1 MTKSSNNDR
10 NTTETPDLIA
20 DSTNAFSVYL
30 LDVGR
35 KQYGDAALCRFG
47 EVSVFIDGAHRG
59 NYEDEGS
66 HRSIP
71 KQLSYLLDQPGQTS
85 TVDLLICSH
94 LHDDHIG
101 CLPEL
106 VKFNRLRARF
116 ALVIDPIFRWGEAGA
131 DVAVNASPAARALME
146 ALSEE
151 PRDDIAQDS
160 FTELMADSETLYE
173 RYTRML
179 TTLEQRGTTVLRY
192 GTDSIEPLQA
202 YLQGKSVGM
211 EIIGPRERDLP
222 ICARHIL
229 DWQRDML
236 DRIESG
242 LQADSVSDPL
252 SIYREIVGQMFS
264 ADAPRSSGSFINLE
278 SLVVVFRYRQKNFLF
293 TGDMQMADAETDD
306 PDLREGREIL
316 LSKIKDRAPYEF
328 VKLAHHGSWNGFS
341 EEVLSNLKN
350 TTLLGLCTGS
360 ESGHHPAP
368 TVLQLLRSHTDDLTW
383 VRTDRNGQVK
393 MNFAGNEPDIKL
405 SDGDFND
412 DSAPV
417 GAHHDEALTPG
428 AADAASLRSAR
439 AGALAIDGSEE
450 NLTLTIP
457 KRARRVTI
465 SIELNPEN

>member
-1 MTKSSNNDR
+1 MRGVSDRTRNANEASN
-10 NTTETPDLIA
+10 LAA
-20 DSTNAFSVYL
+20 DSTNPFSVNL
-30 LDVGR
+30 LDVGT
-35 KQYGDAALCRFG
+35 KQYGDAVLCRFG
-47 EVSVFIDGAHRG
+47 DVSVFIDGAHRG
-59 NYEDEGS
+59 NYEDDGS

-71 KQLSYLLDQPGQTS
+71 KQLRYLLGQPGQTS

-106 VKFNRLRARF
+106 VKFNKLRARF
-116 ALVIDPIFRWGEAGA
+116 ALVIDPIFRWGDADA

-151 PRDDIAQDS
+151 PRDDIDQDS

-202 YLQGKSVGM
+202 YLQSKSVGM
-211 EIIGPRERDLP
+211 EIVGPRESDLP

-236 DRIESG
+236 DQIEGG
-242 LQADSVSDPL
+242 LSADSVSDPL
-252 SIYREIVGQMFS
+252 SIYREIVGQMLA

-278 SLVVVFRYRQKNFLF
+278 SLVVVFSYHQKNFLF

-316 LSKIKDRAPYEF
+316 LSKIRDRAPYEF

-341 EEVLSNLKN
+341 EEVLSSLEN

-360 ESGHHPAP
+360 NSGHHPAP
-368 TVLQLLRSHTDDLTW
+368 AVLQLLKSHTDDLTW

-393 MNFAGNEPDIKL
+393 MNFAGNQPDVRV
-405 SDGDFND
+405 SYGNYND
-412 DSAPV
+412 YSAP
-417 GAHHDEALTPG
+417 GGPHHDEALTPG
-428 AADAASLRSAR
+428 AAEASLVSAG
-439 AGALAIDGSEE
+439 AGALAINGTEGS
-450 NLTLTIP
+450 LTFSIP
-457 KRARRVTI
+457 KRARRITV
-465 SIELNPEN
+465 SMELSDED